1 MRYSYAAISMIIV
14 GMMAFVI
21 LMVFQDVTIN
31 NEADYYS
38 IKEAM
43 EASMVESIDKSYYA
57 RTGELKIVE
66 EKFVANFTRRFANN
80 TMGSSKS
87 YIIDFYDIM
96 ESPPKASVV
105 IRNDTDLM
113 IVDENS
119 TDIVNNLTGILE
131 ATVDSS
137 SYDKTVCSGKIKT
150 GTLDITGY
158 YSNLWKG
165 SSSSYKLN
173 SDYVLDKIKSKNKE
187 LTENNILNLRIYKI
201 ENIIIKN
208 EEVTGINLLDT
219 YKFSGSYKNDS
230 WTQNYLSNNAIKK
243 GYESNECYISNAVVR
258 IIDATGEN
266 YPTIDATGKKHN
278 YPVVNVETSVTDV
291 SSNGCKKDG
300 DGFGPPSLINYT
312 VVWKYDYCD

>member
-14 GMMAFVI
+14 GMMTFVV

-43 EASMVESIDKSYYA
+43 EASMVESIDKNYYA

-66 EKFVANFTRRFANN
+66 QKFVANFTRRFANN

-119 TDIVNNLTGILE
+119 SDIVNNLTGILE

-137 SYDKTVCSGKIKT
+137 SYDKKVCNGDIKT
-150 GTLDITGY
+150 GTLDINKY

-173 SDYVLDKIKSKNKE
+173 SDYVLDKIKSTG
-187 LTENNILNLRIYKI
+187 LAENDILNLRISEIKDVNLI
-201 ENIIIKN
+201 TGTREVEFPII
-208 EEVTGINLLDT
+208 
-219 YKFSGSYKNDS
+219 YKFYGGGSTWHATPNAAGDRTGEEKNNCY
-230 WTQNYLSNNAIKK
+230 TSNVKVSI
-243 GYESNECYISNAVVR
+243 V
-258 IIDATGEN
+258 DATGET
-266 YPTIDATGKKHN
+266 YD
-278 YPVVNVETSVTDV
+278 YPVVNVEASVTNV
-291 SSNGCKKDG
+291 SSSGCDKVKNVYS
-300 DGFGPPSLINYT
+300 PASLINYT
-312 VVWKYDYCD
+312 VVWKYDYCG

>member
-14 GMMAFVI
+14 GMMTFVV

-137 SYDKTVCSGKIKT
+137 SYDKTVCSGNIKT
-150 GTLDITGY
+150 GTLNITEY
-158 YSNLWKG
+158 YSYLWKG

-173 SDYVLDKIKSKNKE
+173 SDYVLDKIKSTTG
-187 LTENNILNLRIYKI
+187 LAENNILNLRISRI
-201 ENIIIKN
+201 ENIVIKS
-208 EEVTGINLLDT
+208 EKVTKINFLDI
-219 YKFSGSYKNDS
+219 YNSSGSYKDDS
-230 WTQNYLSNNAIKK
+230 WTQKYLFNDDEST
-243 GYESNECYISNAVVR
+243 GDESNECYISNAVVR
-258 IIDATGEN
+258 IIDATGEK
-266 YPTIDATGKKHN
+266 YPTIDATGEKHY
-278 YPVVNVETSVTDV
+278 YPVVHVETSIKV
-291 SSNGCKKDG
+291 SSGCVNSG
-300 DGFGPPSLINYT
+300 DDIGPASLINYT
-312 VVWKYDYCD
+312 VVWKYDYCG